1 MMFILDIATWIANF
15 LILGIALVI
24 WCIGIFLMGV
34 ICVSIKELI
43 NKYVYKP

>member
-1 MMFILDIATWIANF
+1 MITGIATWIANF

-34 ICVSIKELI
+34 ICVCIKELI
-43 NKYVYKP
+43 EKYVYKP